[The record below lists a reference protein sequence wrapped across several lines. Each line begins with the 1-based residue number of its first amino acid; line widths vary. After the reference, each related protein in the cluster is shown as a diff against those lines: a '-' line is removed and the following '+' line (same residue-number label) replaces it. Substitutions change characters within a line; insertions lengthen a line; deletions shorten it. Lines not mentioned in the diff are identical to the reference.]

1 MCAGA
6 LSRVGIRRVFFGCFN
21 DRFGGCGSVLP
32 IHSGTPSKFL
42 FYLIDNCTI
51 SFLRGECEEE
61 PTSYSKFEVVGGLGE
76 QRAIR
81 FFQEFYQQENP
92 NGLSISI

>member
-1 MCAGA
+1 MIGLGGVGRFSLSTLA
-6 LSRVGIRRVFFGCFN
+6 LLPSFF
-21 DRFGGCGSVLP
+21 
-32 IHSGTPSKFL
+32 

-51 SFLRGECEEE
+51 CFLRGECEEE